1 MHQIGVG
8 VLGPVFRTYEPS
20 EDRLVA
26 VKAFHLDLTPEQAQR
41 FVDVLGEIVRAQLE
55 HPAIV
60 SPIAADLEDGIPYL
74 AQQYVATES
83 LDVAMRH
90 YAPASLE
97 TALPLI
103 TQLGKA
109 IDAAHERGH
118 MHGALHL
125 RDIFVTSNEARTTGF
140 GVVKALEEVG
150 LRGPIRRPYAA
161 PEVIIGRPWG
171 QKADYFALAAIAYEL
186 LTGKRAAGTDEQ
198 VIGRLDIVAEVD
210 DRKAL
215 HAVFTTGLGDSPEAR
230 YASATDFVVGLHAA
244 IGRDFEGGSVTALAS
259 AGETKVPGAT
269 DLRVL
274 DRTPEK
280 IDRFDPA
287 VVNTMLLGGG
297 IEDEVKPVV
306 GNGSAEAAHP
316 PEELRLPLEDG
327 QARVAEELI
336 VSERSMSP
344 VVDEPDYVRPNETS
358 SWSLRAVVQM
368 VVAIAVAALAA
379 YVIALGLGFRDVS
392 LMPQSTSPS
401 RDQVLES
408 PVKGSD
414 ETTSEWSEAAGDAE
428 ISARVADV
436 PVPLEVLSDAQ
447 DDPVVLTP
455 QVVPPPS
462 ISPAR
467 ELELRVESEARPG
480 VEELATAVT
489 LSHLVEV
496 RPDHEPAVSAG
507 SGWLLVR
514 TNPPGAHVMINE
526 QDWGKTP
533 LSLQDVAF
541 GLHHVEIHYDGYES
555 VSRDVTLTAD
565 GAVAAV
571 SVNLGLTSTLSPAS
585 GARIASGNVA
595 GSMFVK
601 SRPSRARVLLD
612 DQLVG
617 MTPILLP
624 DVTVGGHRVRIER
637 DGYQSWVTTVDVP
650 PLDRVR
656 VAASLDRLRRR

>member
-1 MHQIGVG
+1 M
-8 VLGPVFRTYEPS
+8 
-20 EDRLVA
+20 
-26 VKAFHLDLTPEQAQR
+26 
-41 FVDVLGEIVRAQLE
+41 
-55 HPAIV
+55 
-60 SPIAADLEDGIPYL
+60 
-74 AQQYVATES
+74 
-83 LDVAMRH
+83 
-90 YAPASLE
+90 
-97 TALPLI
+97 
-103 TQLGKA
+103 
-109 IDAAHERGH
+109 
-118 MHGALHL
+118 
-125 RDIFVTSNEARTTGF
+125 
-140 GVVKALEEVG
+140 
-150 LRGPIRRPYAA
+150 
-161 PEVIIGRPWG
+161 
-171 QKADYFALAAIAYEL
+171 
-186 LTGKRAAGTDEQ
+186 
-198 VIGRLDIVAEVD
+198 
-210 DRKAL
+210 
-215 HAVFTTGLGDSPEAR
+215 
-230 YASATDFVVGLHAA
+230 
-244 IGRDFEGGSVTALAS
+244 
-259 AGETKVPGAT
+259 
-269 DLRVL
+269 L